1 MKIIT
6 LGFLLVLI
14 GILVILAGIVSM
26 AYQTWKTGGME
37 KPETGVRGGGVIMIG
52 PIPIIFGTDVA
63 SLKLVM
69 ILAIVLMVIAAVLF
83 FLPLKML

>member
-6 LGFLLVLI
+6 LGFLLVFI

-37 KPETGVRGGGVIMIG
+37 KPEAGVRGGGIIMIG

-63 SLKLVM
+63 ALKIVM
-69 ILAIVLMVIAAVLF
+69 ILAIVLMVIAVILY
-83 FLPLKML
+83 FLPWRMV